1 MNPTPKQ
8 CNGWY
13 LEACKRVNESTT
25 TDLLHVNAVMHI
37 VCELAARWG
46 AEQQVMRL
54 AQGVSVEPE
63 FKWCSVLQALPE
75 ENTYVMVCFGV
86 DVVEGSYGS
95 GLWLSLAHGEAQPD
109 YWAYHPKPPH
119 HRRDGSMYTLDQ
131 FTTAIAAAR
140 VQVYDECMKLCDP
153 DALGLEQGDD
163 CATGV
168 YRVEKAIRAL
178 KGGAA

>member
-1 MNPTPKQ
+1 MNLLTDDEIDAVTTAQLGEQPLIMYTAHRA
-8 CNGWY
+8 Y
-13 LEACKRVNESTT
+13 ARALEAATIK
-25 TDLLHVNAVMHI
+25 A
-37 VCELAARWG
+37 
-46 AEQQVMRL
+46 L
-54 AQGVSVEPE
+54 AQGVNVEPE
-63 FKWCSVLQALPE
+63 FKWCSVLQAIPE
-75 ENTYVMVCFGV
+75 EQSYVMVCFGV

-95 GLWLSLAHGEAQPD
+95 GLWLSLAYGEAQPD

-119 HRRDGSMYTLDQ
+119 HRRDGSMYTRDQ